1 VSLIILLFA
10 LGIIFL
16 AVEVIVPGAVLGSIG
31 ALLMLAGCYV
41 AFINFDTLG
50 GVLAVISAFTIGITA
65 LFVEFRILPKTKL
78 GKRAFLTSEITAV
91 SAAIGKEALDLV
103 GQSAES
109 LTMLSPSGYVLVNG
123 RRYDAFCQ
131 NGQVPAGTQLEI
143 IGADSFRLI
152 VSLPNTN

>member
-16 AVEVIVPGAVLGSIG
+16 TVEVIVPGAVLGSIG

-41 AFINFDTLG
+41 AFINFNTLG
-50 GVLAVISAFTIGITA
+50 GVLAVFSAFSIAILA
-65 LFVEFRILPKTKL
+65 LFVEFRILPKTKY

-91 SAAIGKEALDLV
+91 SVAIGKEALDLV

-123 RRYDAFCQ
+123 HRYDAFCQ
-131 NGQVPAGTQLEI
+131 NGQVPAGTLLEI

-152 VSLPNTN
+152 VSLPNSN

>member
-1 VSLIILLFA
+1 MSV
-10 LGIIFL
+10 
-16 AVEVIVPGAVLGSIG
+16 
-31 ALLMLAGCYV
+31 
-41 AFINFDTLG
+41 
-50 GVLAVISAFTIGITA
+50 
-65 LFVEFRILPKTKL
+65 
-78 GKRAFLTSEITAV
+78 
-91 SAAIGKEALDLV
+91 AIGKEALDLI

-123 RRYDAFCQ
+123 QRYDAFCQ

>member
-16 AVEVIVPGAVLGSIG
+16 AIEVIVPGAVLGTIG

-41 AFINFDTLG
+41 AFINFNTLG
-50 GVLAVISAFTIGITA
+50 GVLAVISAFSIAVLA

-109 LTMLSPSGYVLVNG
+109 LTMLSPSGYVIVNG
-123 RRYDAFCQ
+123 KRYDAFCQ
-131 NGQVPAGTQLEI
+131 NGQVPAGTQLKI

>member
-1 VSLIILLFA
+1 MSLIILLFA

-16 AVEVIVPGAVLGSIG
+16 AIEVIVPGAVLGTIG

-41 AFINFDTLG
+41 AFINFNTLG
-50 GVLAVISAFTIGITA
+50 GVLAVISAFSIAVLA

-109 LTMLSPSGYVLVNG
+109 LTMLSPSGYVIVNG
-123 RRYDAFCQ
+123 KRYDAFCQ
-131 NGQVPAGTQLEI
+131 NGQVPAGTQLKI

>member
-1 VSLIILLFA
+1 MSLIILLFA

-65 LFVEFRILPKTKL
+65 LFVEFRILPKT
-78 GKRAFLTSEITAV
+78 
-91 SAAIGKEALDLV
+91 
-103 GQSAES
+103 

-123 RRYDAFCQ
+123 QRYDAFCQ

>member
-1 VSLIILLFA
+1 MSLIILLFA

-50 GVLAVISAFTIGITA
+50 GVLAVFSAFSIAILA
-65 LFVEFRILPKTKL
+65 LFVEFRILPKTKY

-91 SAAIGKEALDLV
+91 SVAIGKEALDLV

-123 RRYDAFCQ
+123 QRYDAFCQ

-152 VSLPNTN
+152 VSFPNTN

>member
-16 AVEVIVPGAVLGSIG
+16 AIEVIVPGAVLGTIG

-41 AFINFDTLG
+41 AFINFNTLG
-50 GVLAVISAFTIGITA
+50 GVLAVISAFSIAILA

-109 LTMLSPSGYVLVNG
+109 LTMLSPSGYVIVNG
-123 RRYDAFCQ
+123 KRYDAFCQ
-131 NGQVPAGTQLEI
+131 NGQVPAGTQLKI

>member
-16 AVEVIVPGAVLGSIG
+16 TVEVIVPGAVLGSIG

-41 AFINFDTLG
+41 AFINFNTLG
-50 GVLAVISAFTIGITA
+50 GVLAVFSAFSIAILA
-65 LFVEFRILPKTKL
+65 LFVEFRILPKTKY

-91 SAAIGKEALDLV
+91 SVAIGKEALDLV

-123 RRYDAFCQ
+123 HRYDAFCQ
-131 NGQVPAGTQLEI
+131 NGQVPAGTRLEI

-152 VSLPNTN
+152 VSLPNSN

>member
-1 VSLIILLFA
+1 MFA

-16 AVEVIVPGAVLGSIG
+16 TVEVIVPGAVLGSIG

-41 AFINFDTLG
+41 AFINFNTLG
-50 GVLAVISAFTIGITA
+50 GVLAVFSAFSIAILA
-65 LFVEFRILPKTKL
+65 LFVEFRILPKTKY

-91 SAAIGKEALDLV
+91 SVAIGKEALDLV

-123 RRYDAFCQ
+123 HRYDAFCQ
-131 NGQVPAGTQLEI
+131 NGQVPAGTLLEI

-152 VSLPNTN
+152 VSLPNSN

>member
-1 VSLIILLFA
+1 MSLIILLFA

-16 AVEVIVPGAVLGSIG
+16 AIEVIVPGAVLGTIG

-41 AFINFDTLG
+41 AFINFNTLG
-50 GVLAVISAFTIGITA
+50 GVLAVISAFSIAILA

-109 LTMLSPSGYVLVNG
+109 LTMLSPSGYVIVNG
-123 RRYDAFCQ
+123 KRYDAFCQ
-131 NGQVPAGTQLEI
+131 NGQVPAGTQLKI